1 MEKNEDIFKA
11 LEISQN
17 IYEMLKERLRK
28 GTSERE
34 VYSWVDK
41 MVQPY
46 KKRHHGDF
54 MGDFIS
60 GPRTAEIGGDPTDR
74 RLEENDI
81 FMLDLSLRYG
91 TQWCDTCR
99 TFFLGQP
106 SDKMRDVYEKLL
118 GCMKKGQ
125 ETVKAGIEACK
136 VKFAM
141 EDYLKENGYGGLM
154 PHHGGHAV
162 GKECYMKPAFEEQCT
177 MTVEDEE
184 IVTLEPG
191 IYFEGQWGIRIENN
205 FIVKGDKLINIF
217 DYPIDM
223 EYFIID
229 RKGKENS

>member
-118 GCMKKGQ
+118 GCMKRGQ
-125 ETVKAGIEACK
+125 ETVKAGIEACQ
-136 VKFAM
+136 VKSAM
-141 EDYLKENGYGGLM
+141 EAYLKENGYGGLM

>member
-118 GCMKKGQ
+118 GCMKRGQ
-125 ETVKAGIEACK
+125 ETVKAGIEACQ
-136 VKFAM
+136 VKSAM
-141 EDYLKENGYGGLM
+141 EAYLKENGYGGLM

-177 MTVEDEE
+177 MTVENEE

>member
-17 IYEMLKERLRK
+17 IYDMLRERLHK
-28 GTSERE
+28 GVSEQE
-34 VYSWVDK
+34 IYSWVDK
-41 MVQPY
+41 LVQPY
-46 KKRHHGDF
+46 RKRHHGDF

-136 VKFAM
+136 VKSAM
-141 EDYLKENGYGGLM
+141 EAYLKENGYGGLM

-162 GKECYMKPAFEEQCT
+162 GKECYMKPAFEESCN
-177 MTVEDEE
+177 MTVEDDE

-191 IYFEGQWGIRIENN
+191 VYFEGQWGIRIENN

-229 RKGKENS
+229 RKGKASS

>member
-17 IYEMLKERLRK
+17 IYEMIKERLKK

-34 VYSWVDK
+34 IYGWVDK

-46 KKRHHGDF
+46 GKRHHGDF

-60 GPRTAEIGGDPTDR
+60 GHRTAEIGGDPTDR
-74 RLEENDI
+74 KMEENDI

-118 GCMKKGQ
+118 SCMKKGQ

-136 VKFAM
+136 VKAAM
-141 EDYLKENGYGGLM
+141 EEYLQENGYGGLM

-177 MTVEDEE
+177 MTVEDDE

-191 IYFEGQWGIRIENN
+191 VYFPGEWGIRIENN

-223 EYFIID
+223 DYFIID
-229 RKGKENS
+229 RKGKEHS